1 LLRKG
6 NKNVFLLGF
15 VPIQSPED
23 SQVIIICRMP
33 CLNSKSS
40 NNLEWDVNDWTPIIE
55 EKMLVN
61 WLVKPPNDLDFKKS
75 RKLTLEQINALE
87 ELRKL
92 NPDAKIEDLDKPEL
106 KNNLKE
112 VLLCYENGRQYYDIF
127 LPLIEME
134 AQYDKK
140 LKESQTQS
148 GITVRWDMSL
158 KKKRLAYFIFSSKED
173 FGNFLVFFS
182 NFLIV
187 YLLKNPYYIN
197 FFNVH
202 HLLESNLLPGNELK
216 ISLKSHNWS
225 SRGHVIKITAS
236 NKLIFKLILKID

>member
-1 LLRKG
+1 
-6 NKNVFLLGF
+6 
-15 VPIQSPED
+15 
-23 SQVIIICRMP
+23 MP
-33 CLNSKSS
+33 CLNSKSY
-40 NNLEWDVNDWTPIIE
+40 NNLDWDVNDWTPIIE

-61 WLVKPPNDLDFKKS
+61 WLVKPPSDVDFKRS

-87 ELRKL
+87 EMRKS

-106 KNNLKE
+106 KNHLKE
-112 VLLCYENGRQYYDIF
+112 VLLCYDNGRQYYDIF

-173 FGNFLVFFS
+173 FGTVKNCFHLEIIFFIFLFT
-182 NFLIV
+182 
-187 YLLKNPYYIN
+187 
-197 FFNVH
+197 
-202 HLLESNLLPGNELK
+202 NLLFF
-216 ISLKSHNWS
+216 
-225 SRGHVIKITAS
+225 T
-236 NKLIFKLILKID
+236 FIL